1 MGFTSAALPNAAD
14 LEGGVMDPG
23 LAGLAGAAGAA
34 LVEAMTTDVWGTAR
48 ARLARIVGRGVPTTE
63 SDLAREL
70 EESAGRVSRLSPPEQ
85 AAMAAERAK
94 WTALLTAFLT
104 EHAEASADVR
114 AFVGY
119 IRESLADPGSVQVV
133 QNITTGRNSFIA
145 GRDQHI
151 SMSLDDNG

>member
-1 MGFTSAALPNAAD
+1 
-14 LEGGVMDPG
+14 MDPG

-34 LVEAMTTDVWGTAR
+34 LVEAMTTDVWGSAR
-48 ARLARIVGRGVPTTE
+48 ARLARIVGRGARTAE

-70 EESAGRVSRLSPPEQ
+70 AESAGRVSRLSPPERATMLAEQ
-85 AAMAAERAK
+85 AR
-94 WTALLTAFLT
+94 WTALLAAFLT

-114 AFVGY
+114 ALVDY
-119 IRESLADPGSVQVV
+119 IRESLTDTDPVQVV

>member
-1 MGFTSAALPNAAD
+1 
-14 LEGGVMDPG
+14 MDPA

-48 ARLARIVGRGVPTTE
+48 ARLARIIGRGVQATE

-85 AAMAAERAK
+85 AAVAAEQAR
-94 WTALLTAFLT
+94 WTALLTAFLA
-104 EHAEASADVR
+104 EHVEASAELGD
-114 AFVGY
+114 FVSHV
-119 IRESLADPGSVQVV
+119 RESLADTGTVQVV
-133 QNITTGRNSFIA
+133 QNITTGRNAFIA

-151 SMSLDDNG
+151 SMSLDDDG